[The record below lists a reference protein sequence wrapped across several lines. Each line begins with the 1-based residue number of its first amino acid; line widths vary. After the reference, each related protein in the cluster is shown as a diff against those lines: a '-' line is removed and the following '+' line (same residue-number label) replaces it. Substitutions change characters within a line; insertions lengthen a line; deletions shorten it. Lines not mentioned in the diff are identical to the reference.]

1 MRKLGMILIALGVV
15 LTICAGGWLTWN
27 EADERRADNAA
38 RTTLEK
44 LAEQIEHNSAVRTDG
59 QIDASTDKPRAWG
72 SMDAPGST
80 EVPGRVM
87 ELGRVD
93 TPADANMPAVV
104 IDGEAFIGYL
114 GVPELGLELP
124 VRADCTEEG
133 LKNSPC
139 RYWGSLRN
147 RDLVIAGHNYK
158 RHFTPVKNLKPGA
171 KILFRD
177 AENRDYEFVVSAVE
191 TVAGT
196 DVEAMI
202 ANSGDW
208 DMTLFTCTYGGRDRV
223 AIRCVRTDE

>member
-1 MRKLGMILIALGVV
+1 MRKAGLILIALGVL
-15 LTICAGGWLTWN
+15 LTFCAGGWLTWN
-27 EADERRADNAA
+27 EEDERRADTAA
-38 RTTLEK
+38 QTALQALTEALDAETSGGKLTENPKTDVQNPAEETKMPVIWVDGVAYIGTLS
-44 LAEQIEHNSAVRTDG
+44 I
-59 QIDASTDKPRAWG
+59 
-72 SMDAPGST
+72 
-80 EVPGRVM
+80 
-87 ELGRVD
+87 
-93 TPADANMPAVV
+93 
-104 IDGEAFIGYL
+104 
-114 GVPELGLELP
+114 PELGLELP
-124 VRADCTEEG
+124 VQAECTEEG

-139 RYWGSLRN
+139 RYWGTLES

-177 AENRDYEFVVSAVE
+177 AESRDYEFVVSAVE